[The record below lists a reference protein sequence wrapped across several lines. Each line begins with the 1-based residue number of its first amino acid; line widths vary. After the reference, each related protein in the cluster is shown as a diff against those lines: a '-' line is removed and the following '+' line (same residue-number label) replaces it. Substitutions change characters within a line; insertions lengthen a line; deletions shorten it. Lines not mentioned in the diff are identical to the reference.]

1 MQRLPPRPLRFG
13 SIFWNPL
20 GRISPKGEEAL
31 MDWQDK
37 KKPDTDK
44 LSIYDLPALNAVIN
58 QYEPSNAKGADPQNG
73 KQHPPSA
80 KG

>member
-1 MQRLPPRPLRFG
+1 
-13 SIFWNPL
+13 
-20 GRISPKGEEAL
+20 

-37 KKPDTDK
+37 KKPDTDN

-58 QYEPSNAKGADPQNG
+58 RFEPPKAKGADPGPQDG
-73 KQHPPSA
+73 KQDSPSV